1 MAEAVAD
8 HLAQNPDFLLNRPE
22 LFAILTPPSHRRGD
36 NVVDMQR
43 FMIESLQRE
52 MTRGREAQDALV
64 QAGRRHRIRQSRVH
78 RAALDIIA
86 AASFQ
91 DVIQVLTTDLA
102 MHLEVDAVALCVEAD
117 GDAPVRAPSAM
128 GGIHMLAPGTVSDMM
143 GGERAV
149 LLRPSLAPEPAIYGA
164 AASLVASDALLRLE
178 IGPRSPIGLVALG
191 AREDGRFDESQGTEP
206 FRFLARIIAIT
217 IGTWLDL
224 PA

>member
-8 HLAQNPDFLLNRPE
+8 HLAQNPDFLLQHPE
-22 LFAILTPPSHRRGD
+22 LIAILTPPSHRRGD

-43 FMIESLQRE
+43 VMIESLQRDLV
-52 MTRGREAQDALV
+52 RGRGVQDELV
-64 QAGRRHRIRQSRVH
+64 QAGRRHRTRQSRVH

-86 AASFQ
+86 AASFE

-102 MHLEVDAVALCVEAD
+102 VHLDVDVVALCVEAD
-117 GDAPVRAPSAM
+117 GEAPASASGAM
-128 GGIHMLAPGTVSDMM
+128 GGVHMLAPGAVSDVM

-149 LLRPSLAPEPAIYGA
+149 LLRPTVAPALAIYGA
-164 AASLVASDALLRLE
+164 AAPLIASDALLRLD

-191 AREDGRFDESQGTEP
+191 AREEGRFDESQGTEP